1 MGLLGSSQRLAT
13 PKQQQ
18 RYCHMAYAPA
28 SHTCYDDV
36 DHWGVCQRRSPARR
50 PSLPSDMSP
59 ETSRPTVED
68 VFDEPITRRSSR
80 PAAMVNVRG
89 LPYVIPDSVPPA
101 GEESEEQTL
110 RSRPALTGRKI
121 NAEEAAAAPARG
133 APADRDGT
141 AERAPTSASGSAA
154 ATSASKAAMTTAV
167 AVMALAPAV
176 VDGSVA

>member
-1 MGLLGSSQRLAT
+1 
-13 PKQQQ
+13 
-18 RYCHMAYAPA
+18 
-28 SHTCYDDV
+28 
-36 DHWGVCQRRSPARR
+36 
-50 PSLPSDMSP
+50 MSP

-80 PAAMVNVRG
+80 SAAMVNVRG

-110 RSRPALTGRKI
+110 RSRTALTGRKI
-121 NAEEAAAAPARG
+121 NAEEAAPAAAPARG

-141 AERAPTSASGSAA
+141 AERAPTSAPTSASGSAA
-154 ATSASKAAMTTAV
+154 ATSALKAAMTTAV
-167 AVMALAPAV
+167 AVMAVAPAV

>member
-1 MGLLGSSQRLAT
+1 
-13 PKQQQ
+13 
-18 RYCHMAYAPA
+18 
-28 SHTCYDDV
+28 
-36 DHWGVCQRRSPARR
+36 
-50 PSLPSDMSP
+50 MSP

-80 PAAMVNVRG
+80 SAAMVNVRG

-110 RSRPALTGRKI
+110 RSRTALTGRKI
-121 NAEEAAAAPARG
+121 NAEEAAPAAAPARG

-154 ATSASKAAMTTAV
+154 ATSALKAAMTTAV
-167 AVMALAPAV
+167 AVMAVAPAV